1 MQAIVQA
8 QCDRVAK
15 ESCRR
20 ASYGRKNRESGLCDG
35 PVNFLRGL
43 PVQQTE
49 TIAHRT
55 SPLNISSN
63 DFRAAGHQLVD
74 RIADFLD
81 SLPQRPVTTGESPS
95 AIRVA
100 LDASRTLPNQ
110 GADVGELLNRAA
122 DLLFDH
128 SCFNAHPR
136 FWGYVTSSAAPIGVL
151 GELLAAAANPN
162 CGAWLLSPMA
172 SEIEAQ
178 SIRWI
183 AEMLNY
189 STECGG
195 LFVSGGNM
203 ANIVCFLA
211 ARQTKG
217 GKDVRSKGVDGTRL
231 RAYVSKETHT
241 WIQKAADM
249 AGLGTDSVR
258 WIATDNRMRI
268 DLEAL
273 RAQIRA
279 DLAAGDKPFLVIGNA
294 GTVST
299 GAVDSLPELAEI
311 CREFDL
317 WFHIDGA
324 YGGFAAVSPDA
335 PPEFAGLG
343 AADSVAV
350 DPHKWLY
357 APIEAGCALVRD
369 ISKLRDAF
377 AYHPAYYSFGVEA
390 INYFDLGP
398 QNTRGFRA
406 LKVWLALQ
414 QAGRDGYAQM
424 ISDDM
429 RLSRAMFERIAD
441 YPELEALTQGLSIT
455 TFRYVPP
462 DIKRSGNYLNDLN
475 RELLARLQQGGEAYL
490 SNAIVDGKYALRAC
504 IVNFRTTLEDV
515 DALLP
520 IVVRIGRQVDTA
532 LRPASQS

>member
-1 MQAIVQA
+1 M
-8 QCDRVAK
+8 R
-15 ESCRR
+15 S
-20 ASYGRKNRESGLCDG
+20 
-35 PVNFLRGL
+35 PVKFLRGL

-49 TIAHRT
+49 TIANRT
-55 SPLNISSN
+55 SPLNLSSD

-74 RIADFLD
+74 RIADFFD

-95 AIRVA
+95 AIRQS
-100 LDASRTLPNQ
+100 LDAGRRLPSQ
-110 GADVGELLNRAA
+110 GADAAELLNRATS
-122 DLLFDH
+122 LLFDH
-128 SCFNAHPR
+128 SLFNAHPR

-183 AEMLNY
+183 AEMINY
-189 STECGG
+189 PTDCGG

-211 ARQTKG
+211 ARQAKG
-217 GKDVRSKGVDGTRL
+217 GSDIRSKGVDGTRL
-231 RAYVSKETHT
+231 RAYGSKETHT
-241 WIQKAADM
+241 WIQKAADI

-258 WIATDNRMRI
+258 WIAADHRMRI
-268 DLEAL
+268 DLDAL

-279 DLAAGDKPFLVIGNA
+279 DLDAGDKPFVVIGNA

-299 GAVDSLPELAEI
+299 GAMDPLPELAEI
-311 CREFDL
+311 CREFNL

-324 YGGFAAVSPDA
+324 YGGFAAVCPDA
-335 PPEFAGLG
+335 PPEFSGLG

-357 APIEAGCALVRD
+357 APIEAGCVLVRD

-377 AYHPAYYSFGVEA
+377 AYHPAYYHFGVEA

-398 QNTRGFRA
+398 QNSRGFRA

-414 QAGRDGYAQM
+414 QAGRDGYVQM
-424 ISDDM
+424 ISDDI
-429 RLSRAMFERIAD
+429 RLSRAMFDRISWYA
-441 YPELEALTQGLSIT
+441 ELEALTQGLSIT
-455 TFRYVPP
+455 TFRYVPR
-462 DIKRSGNYLNDLN
+462 DLMRSGEDVDNYLNDLN
-475 RELLARLQQGGEAYL
+475 RELLTRLQQGGEVYL

-515 DALLP
+515 EALLP
-520 IVVRIGRQVDTA
+520 IVVRIGNEADKS
-532 LRPASQS
+532 LRPASLS